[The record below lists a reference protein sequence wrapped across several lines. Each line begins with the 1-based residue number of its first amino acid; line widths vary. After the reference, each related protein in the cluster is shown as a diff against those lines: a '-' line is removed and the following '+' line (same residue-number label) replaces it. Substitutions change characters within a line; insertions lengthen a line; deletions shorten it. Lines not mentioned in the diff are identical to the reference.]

1 MTVKLWC
8 ILLLLVTMGSPSV
21 EIRILNSVQSK
32 AQSPQVVRRGQ
43 PVEIELRALRLS
55 IVLPS
60 GKIGYADVT
69 MLSEPKTKLFW
80 WFYQTVEQPD
90 DKGIL
95 QSPLDDFIIYV
106 ADDKVAGFNLDLSV
120 LSVRDSTS
128 HFLSLDEGQTKV
140 LERIKENAE
149 RIEKGSMRWATPV
162 RLGPV
167 LPDFF
172 LLKGSAAPS
181 RARIREVARMP
192 GQWRLI
198 LDGPNKNSAE
208 VILGD
213 GYRLIRATVL
223 PSEGR

>member
-1 MTVKLWC
+1 MAAKLWC
-8 ILLLLVTMGSPSV
+8 FVLLLVTMGSPGV

-43 PVEIELRALRLS
+43 AVEIELRALRLS

-60 GKIGYADVT
+60 GKVGYADVT

-95 QSPLDDFIIYV
+95 QSPLDDFIIGV
-106 ADDKVAGFNLDLSV
+106 ADDK
-120 LSVRDSTS
+120 
-128 HFLSLDEGQTKV
+128 
-140 LERIKENAE
+140 
-149 RIEKGSMRWATPV
+149 
-162 RLGPV
+162 V

-213 GYRLIRATVL
+213 DYRLIRATVL